1 MGRMPER
8 PWKEDLKD
16 LFSVHAGERRAVLF
30 LLVCCALALGWAV
43 YAQWFA
49 PRHVPDAA
57 DLQVTWA
64 ELKPVV
70 PDSGRTRRGDRD
82 APPRRLFAFDPNH
95 LPTEQWLA
103 LGLTERQADVIHRFE
118 ARGGRFRTKADLARM
133 RVVDP
138 DLFRAW
144 RPHILLPDSL
154 PRRAAAPR
162 YPVSDS
168 TRRHAPR
175 TPGGM
180 AARSIARVELN
191 AADSATLVALPGIG
205 PAFARGIIKY
215 RERLGGFHSLEQLAE
230 VHVLRD
236 KPEAVA
242 RLRTLLTLDTAL
254 VRRYDPNTCTAEE
267 LGPHPAAGWKV
278 AKALVAYRRQH
289 GPFRAVGDVK
299 GCVLITDSI
308 FRRLS
313 PYLRLQ

>member
-1 MGRMPER
+1 
-8 PWKEDLKD
+8 
-16 LFSVHAGERRAVLF
+16 
-30 LLVCCALALGWAV
+30 
-43 YAQWFA
+43 
-49 PRHVPDAA
+49 
-57 DLQVTWA
+57 
-64 ELKPVV
+64 
-70 PDSGRTRRGDRD
+70 
-82 APPRRLFAFDPNH
+82 
-95 LPTEQWLA
+95 
-103 LGLTERQADVIHRFE
+103 
-118 ARGGRFRTKADLARM
+118 
-133 RVVDP
+133 
-138 DLFRAW
+138 
-144 RPHILLPDSL
+144 
-154 PRRAAAPR
+154 
-162 YPVSDS
+162 
-168 TRRHAPR
+168 
-175 TPGGM
+175 M

-215 RERLGGFHSLEQLAE
+215 RDRLGGFHSLDQLAE

-299 GCVLITDSI
+299 GCVLITDSV